1 MAEAMNEELKAVE
14 ALLEKLIEFS
24 VAYGFQL
31 LGAVIVLLIGLKI
44 ASWIGGKVSG
54 LCLKKELDQTL
65 SLFIG
70 NIVKIVIIAF
80 VIIITLGNFGI
91 STAPL
96 IALAGASAFG
106 ATLALQ
112 GPLSNYGAGLSIILA
127 RPFTVGD
134 TIIVKGGSG
143 VVHEVKLAHTQ
154 LIGEDKELI
163 TIPNKSIVGEVITNS
178 HSSTIVETRIPVPHT
193 EDIDKAIA
201 ILGKVMETDPDVP
214 KSPSPQVGVH
224 DFTYGGVI
232 IGLRYWVP
240 SQQYFQKR
248 YRINTALLSA
258 LKHENITLLAMRD
271 AALDPLVPSADLEE
285 QS

>member
-1 MAEAMNEELKAVE
+1 MNEELKAVE
-14 ALLEKLIEFS
+14 ALLDKLIEFG
-24 VAYGFQL
+24 VAYGFQIF
-31 LGAVIVLLIGLKI
+31 GAVIVLIIGLKI
-44 ASWIGGKVSG
+44 ASWVGGKVSA
-54 LCLKKELDQTL
+54 LCLKKEFDQTL

-70 NIVKIVIIAF
+70 NIVKIVLIAF
-80 VIIITLGNFGI
+80 VAIITLGNFGI

-96 IALAGASAFG
+96 IALAGAGAFG
-106 ATLALQ
+106 VTLALQ
-112 GPLSNYGAGLSIILA
+112 GPLSNYGAGLSIILT

-134 TIIVKGGSG
+134 TITVKGGSG

-163 TIPNKSIVGEVITNS
+163 TIPNKSIVGEVIINS
-178 HSSTIVETRIPVPHT
+178 HNSSIVETRIPIPHS
-193 EDIDKAIA
+193 EDIDKAITV
-201 ILGKVMETDPDVP
+201 LRKVLEADADVP
-214 KSPSPQVGVH
+214 KEPTPQIGVH

-258 LKHENITLLAMRD
+258 LKSEGIVLLNANG
-271 AALDPLVPSADLEE
+271 AAVPLGATSADLEE
-285 QS
+285 PS